1 MWLQKPN
8 GPPFFILFSSL
19 LPSSMF
25 FFFLI
30 IFFFILSYF
39 LMAKKNSYVVA
50 TRTVPV
56 MIARIDGWMSCF
68 IVEVSFVL
76 EIPGSCSNTI
86 YFTSGLLVYFVL
98 AHALLMAYR
107 YNTALVYPPTRPYIC
122 KTWVGLGRADLSSYR
137 KPVQL
142 SVLLERPYD
151 TVDYNDTIAMV
162 TFLSTYGQSPMR
174 FSFLFFSFPPPSIF
188 SLASQSIRQLP
199 KTIIID

>member
-1 MWLQKPN
+1 M
-8 GPPFFILFSSL
+8 
-19 LPSSMF
+19 
-25 FFFLI
+25 
-30 IFFFILSYF
+30 
-39 LMAKKNSYVVA
+39 A

-76 EIPGSCSNTI
+76 GIPGSCSNTI

-122 KTWVGLGRADLSSYR
+122 KTWVGLSRADLSSYR

-162 TFLSTYGQSPMR
+162 TFLSQLTAKVR
-174 FSFLFFSFPPPSIF
+174 CVFLFFSFLFLPLPFFHLPV
-188 SLASQSIRQLP
+188 SQSGSCRKPL
-199 KTIIID
+199 